1 MENTYNYNCP
11 LCSTE
16 CSIVESLTAQNVVCP
31 NCAGEFFA
39 TPPDN
44 STQIILPEKLPFFK
58 SAKKKLLHQRFEE
71 LVADGELSS
80 QDEDVLT
87 KTAILLGLEKSD
99 LESLARKGFLEEIS
113 TLQRRVE
120 QTWQLTDEDLAE
132 IETLKNKYGIT
143 RFRMEGNA
151 GLFRQVYLLEAKG
164 QMPPAISADW
174 MLDADERAYYC
185 IASTW
190 HQTRVR
196 NHGYAGASF
205 SVPTGMRGVRLRFGQ
220 YSPVRSEEVTP
231 LASGTL
237 WVTSKRL
244 VFQGDTR
251 NTKVDH
257 KKIIDTHIYSDSLR
271 VDKATGKPDYFSM
284 SAAEARYISSLIGA
298 LKS

>member
-1 MENTYNYNCP
+1 MDMVSRQSQHS
-11 LCSTE
+11 LCARQKQTLL
-16 CSIVESLTAQNVVCP
+16 IHWESQLY
-31 NCAGEFFA
+31 GEH
-39 TPPDN
+39 
-44 STQIILPEKLPFFK
+44 L
-58 SAKKKLLHQRFEE
+58 KLLHQRFEE

-113 TLQRRVE
+113 TRQRRVE

-132 IETLKNKYGIT
+132 IENLKNKYGIT

-257 KKIIDTHIYSDSLR
+257 KKIIDTHIYSDSSGLIKLLASR
-271 VDKATGKPDYFSM
+271 TTSQCLLPRPAT
-284 SAAEARYISSLIGA
+284 SAP
-298 LKS
+298 